1 MFVEKEL
8 EKLQVLRP
16 DASLRKEASPH
27 NEGIRSSGA
36 NHKIPGSP
44 GGGPDFV
51 SLTHWAPGLE
61 QHRKRG
67 LGTNHKHGGG
77 FQSVPRFCS
86 PYVGVC
92 EAHHCDRQNQDLA
105 TKRNKVRLFSKLYFP

>member
-1 MFVEKEL
+1 MSSGEMFVEKEL

-51 SLTHWAPGLE
+51 SLTH
-61 QHRKRG
+61 
-67 LGTNHKHGGG
+67 
-77 FQSVPRFCS
+77 
-86 PYVGVC
+86 
-92 EAHHCDRQNQDLA
+92 
-105 TKRNKVRLFSKLYFP
+105 